1 MIERAQ
7 LKNLPDAGHEKN
19 QAKHQPREEHRP
31 RAIKRI
37 VCGLFH
43 HLSKR
48 PTPHAVAALPLLT
61 PLRPTSAVLAEGVT
75 STVATVEGFCALTTT
90 VSANAAATKLNPN
103 DLMSMQS
110 SAAGVE
116 RGNVMRCTS
125 IDQGRKLFNYRA
137 ASPHLNSVCG
147 WLMIESS
154 MANLALRLPEN
165 IPGDFFVDSTC
176 IDCDA

>member
-61 PLRPTSAVLAEGVT
+61 ALRPTSAVLAEGVT

-116 RGNVMRCTS
+116 QCYAVHLDRSREEAFQLPG
-125 IDQGRKLFNYRA
+125 GF
-137 ASPHLNSVCG
+137 ASL
-147 WLMIESS
+147 E
-154 MANLALRLPEN
+154 LRLWVAH
-165 IPGDFFVDSTC
+165 D
-176 IDCDA
+176 